1 MSDDSLDGM
10 PAFGKE
16 EIPLVVP
23 DLTPVTPSAKR
34 FCIEKNKTT
43 GAPCKVPP
51 LKGGDRCLGHAKAF
65 SPELSHQWKRKPYIP
80 GLKAPRGDTQR
91 VKTREEILAML
102 SRRLDLVEERFGQ
115 ICNPE
120 VEQMICDI
128 CRTLAVVM
136 KIEVTEDVK
145 VHGWRMKG
153 TA

>member
-1 MSDDSLDGM
+1 MDPLEGM
-10 PAFGKE
+10 PEFDKPE
-16 EIPLVVP
+16 NIPLVVP
-23 DLTPVTPSAKR
+23 DLTPATTSAKR
-34 FCIEKNKTT
+34 YCIEKNKQ
-43 GAPCKVPP
+43 GGPCKVPP

-65 SPELSHQWKRKPYIP
+65 SPELSHQWKRKPSIP
-80 GLKAPRGDTQR
+80 GLKAPRGSTQG
-91 VKTREEILAML
+91 VKTRAEILAML
-102 SRRLDLVEERFGQ
+102 SKRLDLVDERFGQ

-128 CRTLAVVM
+128 CRTIAVVM